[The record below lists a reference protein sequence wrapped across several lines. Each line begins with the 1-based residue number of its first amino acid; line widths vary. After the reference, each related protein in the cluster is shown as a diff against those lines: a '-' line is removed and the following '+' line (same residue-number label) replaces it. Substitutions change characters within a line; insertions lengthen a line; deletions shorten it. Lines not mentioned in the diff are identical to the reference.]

1 MDNKDNNIIDRV
13 NECIKE
19 CDELLTDK
27 ELNINCKVIY
37 PPSKNISI
45 QDEVELVEML
55 TSFITDPTRDP
66 VLDNIEDDACVI
78 FVPVSESEPIQIDS
92 PVTVSTT
99 NSENHTFIQIIDNI
113 ISSKDIQREKNI
125 TCSSDLCFFIPYIII
140 TDPEF
145 LISIELSFENIVKQH
160 KMSIN
165 EVPNIISYVIKLY
178 VLLCNV
184 YKESNLGEHCGD
196 ILKFMYTIL
205 IQEKIV
211 SIENNE
217 DILPFLYN
225 LIDSCVE
232 LVTLP
237 NKTKPIKKKFSFFNL
252 GLGCSN

>member
-1 MDNKDNNIIDRV
+1 MDNKDIDILEQV

-19 CDELLTDK
+19 GNKLLTDE
-27 ELNINCKVIY
+27 ELNIKCKVIY

-55 TSFITDPTRDP
+55 TSLIIDPTRDP
-66 VLDNIEDDACVI
+66 VLDNIENDSCAL
-78 FVPVSESEPIQIDS
+78 FVPVSEPEPIQIDS
-92 PVTVSTT
+92 PVTVPEC
-99 NSENHTFIQIIDNI
+99 NSANNTFIQIIDNI

-140 TDPEF
+140 NDPDF

-178 VLLCNV
+178 LLLCNV
-184 YKESNLGEHCGD
+184 YKESNLGEQCGN
-196 ILKFMYTIL
+196 ILKFVYTIL
-205 IQEKIV
+205 VQERIV
-211 SIENNE
+211 SIDNNE
-217 DILPFLYN
+217 DVLPFLYN

-237 NKTKPIKKKFSFFNL
+237 NKTKPIKKTFSFFNF